1 LNKEKLVQLK
11 DKIIQNLEIASG
23 INLGCSIIDIKPTLL
38 KELCF
43 TMANEKDNLFL
54 ILACK
59 DLDKIYC
66 SCYISKN
73 LVSSRG
79 VNASDVISNLSK
91 IIDGKGGGQPFYATC
106 SGTKINS
113 LNKLISSAAELQK
126 LLIK

>member
-1 LNKEKLVQLK
+1 MNKEKLVQLK
-11 DKIIQNLEIASG
+11 DKIIQNLEIASD
-23 INLGCSIIDIKPTLL
+23 INLGCSTIDIKPTLL

-43 TMANEKDNLFL
+43 TTANEKDNLFL

-59 DLDKIYC
+59 DQDKIYC
-66 SCYISKN
+66 SCYISKS

-106 SGTKINS
+106 SGTKMDS

>member
-1 LNKEKLVQLK
+1 MMSKHKWRTLLK
-11 DKIIQNLEIASG
+11 PK
-23 INLGCSIIDIKPTLL
+23 LL

-43 TMANEKDNLFL
+43 TIANEKDNLFL

-66 SCYISKN
+66 SCYISKS

-106 SGTKINS
+106 SGTKMDS
-113 LNKLISSAAELQK
+113 LNKLISSMWLSTV
-126 LLIK
+126 LLKNLLA